1 MWALYV
7 SEGHPRY
14 LSGSLFDTADEKV
27 LARNVQLV
35 AEALARYMFDL
46 SNNGLVGSGRV
57 VHRQIFTN
65 ADGGLDEFSY
75 LKPLDGRDDDDS
87 SATRC
92 FLEEGR
98 RVGEGSGSGDATK
111 CQPNRVIDTEVDLK
125 EEIKVFGDNEV
136 GFWETIDE

>member
-1 MWALYV
+1 MWALCV

-46 SNNGLVGSGRV
+46 SNNGLVGSERV

-65 ADGGLDEFSY
+65 AMAVDESY
-75 LKPLDGRDDDDS
+75 LSHWMDVMTTTPRHTLFLKKDDALVKALEAEMRL
-87 SATRC
+87 SASQT
-92 FLEEGR
+92 
-98 RVGEGSGSGDATK
+98 
-111 CQPNRVIDTEVDLK
+111 RVIDTEVDLK

-136 GFWETIDE
+136 GFWETNDE

>member
-1 MWALYV
+1 MWALCV

-65 ADGGLDEFSY
+65 AMAVDESY
-75 LKPLDGRDDDDS
+75 LSHWMDVMTTTPRHTLFLKKDDALVKALEAEMRL
-87 SATRC
+87 SASQT
-92 FLEEGR
+92 
-98 RVGEGSGSGDATK
+98 
-111 CQPNRVIDTEVDLK
+111 RVIDTEVDLK

-136 GFWETIDE
+136 GFWETNDE